1 MILGDEDYQMIERYL
16 DCQQGSSLEGT
27 FDLAFVFGTK
37 SQIPIPL
44 IAELLGRRRVER
56 VLLTGG
62 MNRSTKLVEATT
74 HQEELLKMGI
84 SKDRIITETRSKNTL
99 ENVSFGL
106 DKLWSLFRYH
116 EINRVL
122 AVTKWYHS
130 RRALMTLKAQLPKHI
145 ELVNLSYEPDNC
157 TRTNWM
163 ESAESEQLVLK
174 EWTTIPKYLEFGHL
188 AEL

>member
-1 MILGDEDYQMIERYL
+1 MILADEDYQMIERYL
-16 DCQQGSSLEGT
+16 DCQQGLVDGK

-37 SQIPIPL
+37 LDTPIPL
-44 IAELLGRRRVER
+44 VAELLGRRQVER

-62 MNRSTKLVEATT
+62 MNKNSGSVESAV
-74 HQEELLKMGI
+74 HAERLIEMGI
-84 SKDRIITETRSKNTL
+84 SADRIITEARSKNTL

-116 EINRVL
+116 EINRIL

-145 ELVNLSYEPDNC
+145 EVVNLSYEFAGC
-157 TRTNWM
+157 TRANWRDNQDA
-163 ESAESEQLVLK
+163 SQLVLK
-174 EWTTIPKYLEFGHL
+174 EWKTIPKYLEFGHL
-188 AEL
+188 VEL